1 MDQIEV
7 IIEAHRQLLE
17 AREARDRQIAE
28 AVQNSPTTTYTIAK
42 RLRLEFG
49 EKLGLTDS
57 GVRAI
62 VKKWLKKKARAEPM
76 AASTPA
82 QRRENP

>member
-1 MDQIEV
+1 MDQIEA

-62 VKKWLKKKARAEPM
+62 VKKWLKKKARG
-76 AASTPA
+76 AAPPA
-82 QRRENP
+82 SECGT